1 MDFFS
6 FLNHFVVRQSLE
18 SHFHSALIAFVLPTI
33 MILYISRI
41 YILKAWHGGVRGWI
55 CAIFIP
61 LYSLVSAQYNDALH
75 FHALPYSYD
84 AAAFNPCRAE
94 RRCNPH
100 AALLHTL
107 APPGLRL
114 CGSRYLFFFS
124 RSSFGFAQT
133 PVPLSVPV
141 DSALFSS
148 VAPGGHGGKQIFTK
162 QSRVNLISACA
173 LPGGLE
179 LGPLGSVKR

>member
-114 CGSRYLFFFS
+114 CGSQYLFFFPGAAS
-124 RSSFGFAQT
+124 ASASPRRPF
-133 PVPLSVPV
+133 PSVFLLTARCFPPSPREATAV
-141 DSALFSS
+141 NRYLPNN
-148 VAPGGHGGKQIFTK
+148 PGST
-162 QSRVNLISACA
+162 
-173 LPGGLE
+173 
-179 LGPLGSVKR
+179 